1 MSQPSSPANQ
11 QIVTVF
17 GASGFIGRNIVRELA
32 KRCVRVNAVCLDV
45 EHAKFLK
52 PIGVVGQVTPMRAD
66 VTDPDAIART
76 VTGASAVINLVGI
89 LHSSGRNTFDAIQ
102 ATAPGLIARA
112 AKQAGATKMVHISAI
127 GADSE
132 SGATYARTKAQGEE
146 AVRGAFPQATILR
159 PSIVFGPNDAFFN
172 RFASMA
178 MVSPFLPLIGG
189 GMTKF
194 QPVYVDDVAD
204 AAMAA
209 LDLPEAAGRT
219 YELGGPTVFTFRE
232 LMELTM
238 KVMRR
243 KRMLVEIPFWAAKIQ
258 AAVLELLPSPP
269 LTRDQVE
276 LLKTDNV
283 VAPGARTLAELGIEA
298 TAVDAILPTYLEK
311 FRPGGR
317 YNSDRIPA

>member
-1 MSQPSSPANQ
+1 M
-11 QIVTVF
+11 
-17 GASGFIGRNIVRELA
+17 
-32 KRCVRVNAVCLDV
+32 
-45 EHAKFLK
+45 
-52 PIGVVGQVTPMRAD
+52 
-66 VTDPDAIART
+66 
-76 VTGASAVINLVGI
+76 
-89 LHSSGRNTFDAIQ
+89 
-102 ATAPGLIARA
+102 
-112 AKQAGATKMVHISAI
+112 
-127 GADSE
+127 
-132 SGATYARTKAQGEE
+132 
-146 AVRGAFPQATILR
+146 RGAFPQATILR